1 MGRLFFQDCG
11 LHAVP
16 FAGIDHRAA
25 GLGVGLCHI
34 LYLFP
39 VFCDNLHDRDMK
51 LRRKLK
57 VTVVMGWHA
66 HDRPCTV
73 ICKDIVR
80 KPDRRFL
87 AA

>member
-1 MGRLFFQDCG
+1 MTRPVPQLIIYRSPAHTPLFNHMGRLFFQDCG

-34 LYLFP
+34 LFIHCPKCGNVP
-39 VFCDNLHDRDMK
+39 VPEEELPTCL
-51 LRRKLK
+51 
-57 VTVVMGWHA
+57 
-66 HDRPCTV
+66 P
-73 ICKDIVR
+73 
-80 KPDRRFL
+80 